1 MKKTLTLLL
10 MFLVIAG
17 FTNAQS
23 KIKLSV
29 GANVALPMGSF
40 GDIAGTG
47 FGGTVTGEYPINN
60 QIVGTATV
68 GYISWGT
75 KDFGGSEWS
84 FSAIPVLAGAKYYFD
99 KGLYA
104 HGQLGFHMFSSSVEI
119 DFGPFFGGKQKVD
132 DNSSE
137 FTIGLGAGYEIN
149 NFDLS
154 AAYYII
160 SDSNYFGIRAAYKFS
175 L

>member
-1 MKKTLTLLL
+1 MKKVLSVLVVLLL
-10 MFLVIAG
+10 IVG
-17 FTNAQS
+17 FSNAQN
-23 KIKLSV
+23 KITLSA
-29 GANVALPMGSF
+29 GGNLALPTGSF

-47 FGGTVTGEYPINN
+47 FGASVTGEYPLGEKL
-60 QIVGTATV
+60 VGTATV
-68 GYISWGT
+68 GYITWGT
-75 KDFGGSEWS
+75 KDFGGAEWS
-84 FSAIPVLAGAKYYFD
+84 FSAIPVLAGAKYFFNNN
-99 KGLYA
+99 LYGY
-104 HGQLGFHMFSSSVEI
+104 GQLGFHMFSSSAEI

-132 DNSSE
+132 DSSSE

-160 SDSNYFGIRAAYKFS
+160 SDANYLGVRVAYKFS